1 MSTGIMVVGVST
13 RLLLGALLAAVSRK
27 DVFVVVE
34 VVVLVLVEVSLRHDY
49 RLTITSSFFFVV

>member
-13 RLLLGALLAAVSRK
+13 RLLLGALLAAVSGK